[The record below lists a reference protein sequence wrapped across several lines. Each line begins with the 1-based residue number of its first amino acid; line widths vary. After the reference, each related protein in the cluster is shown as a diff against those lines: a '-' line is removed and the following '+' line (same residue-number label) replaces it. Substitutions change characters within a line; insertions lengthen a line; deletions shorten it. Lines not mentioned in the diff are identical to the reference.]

1 MCRFVIT
8 HKSGYCLAFSFRFFP
23 FRRTD
28 VPSSH
33 YSQSEWVV
41 HGSDVMSLIKNSQLD
56 ALERHSASH
65 TAYEAPDASSAV
77 PSDPHPSVAYT
88 RDSRVRTV
96 DRYSPTMAMRS

>member
-8 HKSGYCLAFSFRFFP
+8 HKVATVSLLASDFSPFRRTDVP
-23 FRRTD
+23 SSHYSQSEWVVRRTD

-65 TAYEAPDASSAV
+65 TAYEAPDASFCRAV
-77 PSDPHPSVAYT
+77 
-88 RDSRVRTV
+88 
-96 DRYSPTMAMRS
+96 

>member
-8 HKSGYCLAFSFRFFP
+8 HKVATVSLLASDFSP

-65 TAYEAPDASSAV
+65 TAYEAPDASFCRAV
-77 PSDPHPSVAYT
+77 
-88 RDSRVRTV
+88 
-96 DRYSPTMAMRS
+96 

>member
-8 HKSGYCLAFSFRFFP
+8 HKVATVSLLASDFSP

-41 HGSDVMSLIKNSQLD
+41 HGSDVMSHIKNSQLD

-65 TAYEAPDASSAV
+65 TAYEAPDASFCRAV
-77 PSDPHPSVAYT
+77 
-88 RDSRVRTV
+88 
-96 DRYSPTMAMRS
+96 

>member
-8 HKSGYCLAFSFRFFP
+8 HKVATVSLLASDFSP
-23 FRRTD
+23 FRGTD

-65 TAYEAPDASSAV
+65 TAYEAPDASFCRAV
-77 PSDPHPSVAYT
+77 
-88 RDSRVRTV
+88 
-96 DRYSPTMAMRS
+96 